1 MDQHPIPQQIS
12 SYEFRLVGDMTLK
25 QFAQVAGGCLIG
37 LVFYA
42 SPLPWYLKWPAILI
56 FVSLGVGLAFFPVE
70 ERPLQT
76 WIVAFLRA
84 IYSPTQYI
92 WQKRA
97 KKPEVFEEKTA
108 LAPKMP
114 PPAIPGDQKKLAE
127 YLATLPANQ
136 NPLDQKEANLLEQVR
151 GLFALTA
158 PAQTAPP
165 STPTPQPKPTA
176 LPPIGHL
183 VIEEVNHYTPS
194 LPTSSPWQTTKEV
207 KEAQFASG
215 MPFPYPSERPNILV
229 GLVKD
234 TQGRLLEGAVLEI
247 RDSHGH
253 PVRAL
258 RTNKLGQFRTA
269 TPLNNDIYEIE
280 TEKPGLG
287 FEIVRLELKGGTLPP
302 IEIRAK
308 GGEILS
314 TKS

>member
-1 MDQHPIPQQIS
+1 MEQHPIPQQIS

-25 QFAQVAGGCLIG
+25 QFAQVAGGCLLG

-42 SPLPWYLKWPAILI
+42 SPLPWYLKWP
-56 FVSLGVGLAFFPVE
+56 FVLLFVCTGVALAFFPIE

-76 WIVAFLRA
+76 WVIAFLKA

-92 WQKRA
+92 WQKPVR
-97 KKPEVFEEKTA
+97 KPEIFIAEEPKLWRRSEEKA
-108 LAPKMP
+108 V
-114 PPAIPGDQKKLAE
+114 IPGDQKKLAE

-136 NPLDQKEANLLEQVR
+136 NPLDQKEASLLEQVR
-151 GLFALTA
+151 DLFALTA

-165 STPTPQPKPTA
+165 PIQTPQPKP
-176 LPPIGHL
+176 
-183 VIEEVNHYTPS
+183 VVEEVNHYAPS
-194 LPTSSPWQTTKEV
+194 LPTANPWQTTKGV

-215 MPFPYPSERPNILV
+215 TPFPYLSEMPNILV

-234 TQGRLLEGAVLEI
+234 AQGRLLEGAVLEI

-280 TEKPGLG
+280 TEKPGLE
-287 FEIVRLELKGGTLPP
+287 FEIVKLELKGGTVPP

-308 GGEILS
+308 AQLTS
-314 TKS
+314 

>member
-25 QFAQVAGGCLIG
+25 QFAQVAGGCLLG

-42 SPLPWYLKWPAILI
+42 SPLPWYLKWP
-56 FVSLGVGLAFFPVE
+56 FVFLFVCAGVALAFFPVE

-76 WIVAFLRA
+76 WVIAFLKA

-92 WQKRA
+92 WQKPVR
-97 KKPEVFEEKTA
+97 KPEIFVAEEPKLWRRSEEKA
-108 LAPKMP
+108 
-114 PPAIPGDQKKLAE
+114 AIPGDQKKLAE

-136 NPLDQKEANLLEQVR
+136 NPLDKKEASLLEQVQD
-151 GLFALTA
+151 LFALTV
-158 PAQTAPP
+158 PVQTAPS
-165 STPTPQPKPTA
+165 STQTPQPKPA
-176 LPPIGHL
+176 VLP
-183 VIEEVNHYTPS
+183 EEVNHYAPS
-194 LPTSSPWQTTKEV
+194 LPTTNPWQTTKGV

-215 MPFPYPSERPNILV
+215 TPFPYLSEMPNILV

-234 TQGRLLEGAVLEI
+234 PQGRLLEGAVLEI

-280 TEKPGLG
+280 TEKPDLE
-287 FEIVRLELKGGTLPP
+287 FEIVKLELKGGTVPP

-308 GGEILS
+308 EN
-314 TKS
+314 